1 VTGDCM
7 TATEDTT
14 GIEISLKS
22 KKDFFSE
29 SKSHFEFFLN
39 RNDNYSIKYS
49 KSGHQTKII
58 KINTKNISKS
68 RWNEGFLPI
77 YYNVILNPLD
87 SVPESMKVVYSPLI
101 KYFPEIDDFDRSDRQ
116 EDNSAENEK
125 DLFTESQLIGR
136 WYFLSKDNDTKSKTE
151 NLVDGKSLLIKT
163 NNDYESDIFNE
174 SEIGKWTFDKKT
186 QILIL
191 KSNSGTTQWKLKN
204 LNEFG
209 LVLINLATDEKWMF
223 SAE

>member
-1 VTGDCM
+1 M
-7 TATEDTT
+7 
-14 GIEISLKS
+14 
-22 KKDFFSE
+22 
-29 SKSHFEFFLN
+29 
-39 RNDNYSIKYS
+39 
-49 KSGHQTKII
+49 
-58 KINTKNISKS
+58 
-68 RWNEGFLPI
+68 
-77 YYNVILNPLD
+77 
-87 SVPESMKVVYSPLI
+87 
-101 KYFPEIDDFDRSDRQ
+101 
-116 EDNSAENEK
+116 
-125 DLFTESQLIGR
+125 FTESQLIGR